1 MNFAFESRESFKDR
15 AMLLLLLLLFLK
27 ISVIKE
33 AYERSDFFFIA
44 LLYLPLTLLLKPL
57 YQFIRLSIKPQR

>member
-27 ISVIKE
+27 ISVIKRLMKE
-33 AYERSDFFFIA
+33 VIFF
-44 LLYLPLTLLLKPL
+44 L
-57 YQFIRLSIKPQR
+57 

>member
-44 LLYLPLTLLLKPL
+44 LLYLPLTLLVVKTSVSV
-57 YQFIRLSIKPQR
+57 YQTKH

>member
-33 AYERSDFFFIA
+33 AYERSDFF
-44 LLYLPLTLLLKPL
+44 L
-57 YQFIRLSIKPQR
+57 

>member
-15 AMLLLLLLLFLK
+15 AMLLLLLLLLFLK

-33 AYERSDFFFIA
+33 AYERSGFF
-44 LLYLPLTLLLKPL
+44 L
-57 YQFIRLSIKPQR
+57 

>member
-44 LLYLPLTLLLKPL
+44 LLNLPLTLLVVKTSVSV
-57 YQFIRLSIKPQR
+57 YQTKH

>member
-33 AYERSDFFFIA
+33 VMKEVIFFYSIT
-44 LLYLPLTLLLKPL
+44 LPPTHTV
-57 YQFIRLSIKPQR
+57 SC